1 MFLRLSGQSLYK
13 TIKGLLVSVELVL
26 FDCRQQGYDQAGAVA
41 GKNQGLSA
49 HVLRVNQN
57 HFTHIVPFTV

>member
-13 TIKGLLVSVELVL
+13 TIKRFLVSLELVF
-26 FDCRQQGYDQAGAVA
+26 FDCRKQGYDEAGAVA

-49 HVLRVNQN
+49 HVLRVNQK
-57 HFTHIVPFTV
+57 HFTHIVPFIV